1 MEFLQYM
8 MVMQLTEFVTQQPW
22 LMVTICAVSGYLIG
36 SVSFARI
43 IYYLVTGKTK
53 IEPFAEPVPHSDET
67 FESDLVSATLVSKKL
82 GERYGCA
89 TSIADMIKVA
99 GPTLILLL
107 LFPGKSFHLV
117 FALFGVLGHNYP
129 VFFGFTGGRGE
140 SPILGALF
148 VINWFGVLLVN
159 LVATILG
166 FIAGSVLVLRF
177 GGYILLVFWF
187 WIYFNDWK
195 YVLFMI
201 LLNLLYWFS
210 MRKDLARFNQLK
222 KEKGIKF
229 SEEDVSDFIMMGK
242 SIGRTLDNYSLYALW
257 RKRFKKE

>member
-1 MEFLQYM
+1 MNI
-8 MVMQLTEFVTQQPW
+8 MQISNLALENPW
-22 LMVTICAVSGYLIG
+22 LTVAICAVLGYLIG

-43 IYYLVTGKTK
+43 IYFLVKRTTK

-82 GERYGCA
+82 GARYGCA

-99 GPTLILLL
+99 LPTLIIMLSI
-107 LFPGKSFHLV
+107 PEQPFHLV
-117 FALFGVLGHNYP
+117 FAVFGVLGHNYP
-129 VFFGFTGGRGE
+129 VFYNFIGGRGE

-148 VINWFGVLLVN
+148 VINWFGVLMVN
-159 LVATILG
+159 LAATVLG
-166 FIAGSVLVLRF
+166 FITGSVMVLRF

-187 WIYFNDWK
+187 WIYFNDWR
-195 YVLFMI
+195 YVVFMVI
-201 LLNLLYWFS
+201 LNFLYWFS

-242 SIGRTLDNYSLYALW
+242 GIGRTLDNYSIYAIL
-257 RKRFKKE
+257 KKKFGKN